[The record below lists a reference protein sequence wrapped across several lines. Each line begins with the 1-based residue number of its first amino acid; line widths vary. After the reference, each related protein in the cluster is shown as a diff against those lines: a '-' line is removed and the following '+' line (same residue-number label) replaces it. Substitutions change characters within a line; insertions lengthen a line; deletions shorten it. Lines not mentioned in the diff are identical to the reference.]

1 MDAEAML
8 TEAARIV
15 AERRVAYGDPAASM
29 AAIAAR
35 WSVTLGTPVTP
46 ATVALCLIDLKLARL
61 AHDPAHA
68 DSITDIAGYAAV
80 LREVV
85 SQQLRKGV

>member
-1 MDAEAML
+1 MSGEAML
-8 TEAARIV
+8 IDAARIV
-15 AERRVAYGDPAASM
+15 AERRVAYGQPATSM

-35 WSVTLGTPVTP
+35 WSLTLGVPVTP
-46 ATVALCLIDLKLARL
+46 ATVVLCLIDLKLARL

-85 SQQLRKGV
+85 TQHQQEGI

>member
-1 MDAEAML
+1 MSGEAML
-8 TEAARIV
+8 IEAARIV
-15 AERRVAYGDPAASM
+15 AERRVAYGQPATSM

-35 WSVTLGTPVTP
+35 WSVTLGVVTP
-46 ATVALCLIDLKLARL
+46 ATVVLCLIDLKLARL
-61 AHDPAHA
+61 AHDPAHT

-85 SQQLRKGV
+85 TQHQQEGI

>member
-1 MDAEAML
+1 MSGEAML
-8 TEAARIV
+8 IEAAHIV
-15 AERRVAYGDPAASM
+15 AERRVAYGHPATSM

-35 WSVTLGTPVTP
+35 WSVTLGVPVTP

-85 SQQLRKGV
+85 TQHQQEGI

>member
-1 MDAEAML
+1 MSGEAML
-8 TEAARIV
+8 IEAARIV
-15 AERRVAYGDPAASM
+15 AERRLAYGDPATSM

-35 WSVTLGTPVTP
+35 WSVTLGVPVTP

-85 SQQLRKGV
+85 TQHQQEGI

>member
-1 MDAEAML
+1 MSGEAML
-8 TEAARIV
+8 LDAARIV
-15 AERRVAYGDPAASM
+15 AERRAAYGNPATSM

-35 WSVTLGTPVTP
+35 WSVTLGIPVTP
-46 ATVALCLIDLKLARL
+46 ATVVLCLIDLKLARL

-80 LREVV
+80 LREVITQH
-85 SQQLRKGV
+85 QQEGI

>member
-1 MDAEAML
+1 MSGEAML
-8 TEAARIV
+8 IEAAHIV
-15 AERRVAYGDPAASM
+15 AERRVAYGHPATSM

-35 WSVTLGTPVTP
+35 WSVTLGVPVTP

-85 SQQLRKGV
+85 TKQLRKGV

>member
-1 MDAEAML
+1 MSGEAML
-8 TEAARIV
+8 IEAARIV
-15 AERRVAYGDPAASM
+15 AERRVAYGHPATSM

-35 WSVTLGTPVTP
+35 WSVTLGVPVTP

-61 AHDPAHA
+61 SHDPAHA

-85 SQQLRKGV
+85 THHPQEGI

>member
-1 MDAEAML
+1 ML
-8 TEAARIV
+8 IEAARIV
-15 AERRVAYGDPAASM
+15 AERRVVYGHPASSM

-46 ATVALCLIDLKLARL
+46 ATVILCLIDLKLARL

-80 LREVV
+80 FREVV
-85 SQQLRKGV
+85 TQHQQEGI

>member
-1 MDAEAML
+1 MSGEEML
-8 TEAARIV
+8 IEAARIV
-15 AERRVAYGDPAASM
+15 AERRVAYGHPATSM

-35 WSVTLGTPVTP
+35 WSVTLGVPVTP

-80 LREVV
+80 LRDVV
-85 SQQLRKGV
+85 TQHQQEGI